1 MKKKYLLFLSLTLS
15 LLFNSAIAA
24 TISNYSMKTYDQV
37 IEKIYQDPKLH
48 THNMPQRITI
58 ISGFFVGKPY
68 LNGALGEGKSAPFD
82 QNPLYRTDAF
92 DCLTYVST
100 VLALSQSYSL
110 NEFKRNILKTQYFN
124 ANPTFVNRLHFTDA
138 DWNKVNAQNGFIQ
151 DITHSFKNAK
161 GKPVAQIAYAY
172 INKPA
177 WFNQLPAN
185 RLNFIYPISSS
196 EEKERLAALHNLS
209 KQVKAEEVS
218 VPYLPLTALFNDK
231 GEPDLFL
238 FNQIPSGSII
248 EIVRPNWDLKETIGT
263 NLNIS
268 HLGFAIR
275 TSQGLMFREASSIEH
290 RVIDIPLTTYLKEY
304 RKSDTVKGIN
314 IQKVYTSI

>member
-1 MKKKYLLFLSLTLS
+1 MKKYLLFLSLTFS
-15 LLFNSAIAA
+15 ILFNSAIAA
-24 TISNYSMKTYDQV
+24 TISDYSMKTYDQT
-37 IEKIYQDPKLH
+37 IEKIYQDPTLH
-48 THNMPQRITI
+48 THYMPQRIRI

-68 LNGALGEGKSAPFD
+68 RNGALGEGKNAPFD

-110 NEFKRNILKTQYFN
+110 NEFKRNILKTQYFH

-138 DWNKVNAQNGFIQ
+138 DWNKVNAQNGFIE
-151 DITHSFKNAK
+151 DITNSFKNAE
-161 GKPVAQIAYAY
+161 GKSVAQIAHTY
-172 INKPA
+172 INKPL

-185 RLNFIYPISSS
+185 RLNFIYAIPPS
-196 EEKERLAALHNLS
+196 EEKRRLDALHNLS

-231 GEPDLFL
+231 GEPDRFL
-238 FNQIPSGSII
+238 FNQIASGSII
-248 EIVRPNWDLKETIGT
+248 EIVRPNWELKKEIGT

-275 TSQGLMFREASSIEH
+275 TSQGLIFREASSIEH
-290 RVIDIPLTTYLKEY
+290 RVIDIPLIDYLKTYLNSE
-304 RKSDTVKGIN
+304 TVKGIN
-314 IQKVYTSI
+314 IQKVK